1 MQVKARGVL
10 ASVFPGG
17 AMVMTNAHAGD
28 SEDMASIP
36 GWRRSPGGGHGKTL
50 QYSCLGSPMDRVARR
65 ATVHGVAKSQT

>member
-36 GWRRSPGGGHGKTL
+36 GADLRQFGK
-50 QYSCLGSPMDRVARR
+50 RI
-65 ATVHGVAKSQT
+65 K

>member
-1 MQVKARGVL
+1 MNTLGEFARIPMQVKARGVL

-36 GWRRSPGGGHGKTL
+36 GW
-50 QYSCLGSPMDRVARR
+50 
-65 ATVHGVAKSQT
+65 